1 MFSKIQKVVSQ
12 IQRKFL
18 HRFDD
23 FRFMSGGSATSS
35 FDFGWRKHFS
45 EKFFEWS
52 ARGEKTSKSHPNQ
65 SKSCEK
71 RQICNQFYKFA
82 SLGSAPGTPSWQVQK
97 FVRMGSH
104 ILTLCILISSSCW
117 KLFDQYTTSFM
128 AWHYITSFLAVSR
141 RILHFV
147 FFKLSWRL
155 FDRQNFLLSQCSLH
169 VWINFSDFAVFKFVP
184 YSLPVCSTFL
194 VFHDVSTQQNF
205 LP

>member
-104 ILTLCILISSSCW
+104 ILTLCIESD
-117 KLFDQYTTSFM
+117 FF
-128 AWHYITSFLAVSR
+128 FLLEIVWSVYN
-141 RILHFV
+141 IFYGLTLYHFV
-147 FFKLSWRL
+147 FGGFTPHSS
-155 FDRQNFLLSQCSLH
+155 FCFLQIVMTSFWPSKFCA
-169 VWINFSDFAVFKFVP
+169 FSVFITCLNQFFRFCCV
-184 YSLPVCSTFL
+184 
-194 VFHDVSTQQNF
+194 
-205 LP
+205 